1 VGTAPALSCGKP
13 SRRRLSLFDIDLPGF
28 YPAVRPDAVSR
39 PDGISRSRHSFDGT
53 GTLDAHFKLLHC
65 KERARTAISSR

>member
-1 VGTAPALSCGKP
+1 MAPALLRGKP

-28 YPAVRPDAVSR
+28 YPAVRPDAVSL

-53 GTLDAHFKLLHC
+53 GTLDAHFKFL
-65 KERARTAISSR
+65 TAKSVPGWQ